1 MHASSMWAH
10 VKEEIKVRICQTF
23 SGLHGSE
30 EKPEAQKQLK
40 TKICSHSSWSAH
52 ILLLFFFFCWR
63 VHDVRLFWGQSNW
76 PGFYMGAS
84 VRTEYE
90 VLPSG
95 RICARPT
102 NPVLCVLKHTNPHLS
117 ALLHVW
123 AYWNEHNR
131 KHVAAMWYG
140 PFAETYRKVTVDLSI
155 LFPACCW
162 TLGQSCRI

>member
-1 MHASSMWAH
+1 MVLRRSTKTAENTNLFTFQLEYTHTAS
-10 VKEEIKVRICQTF
+10 
-23 SGLHGSE
+23 
-30 EKPEAQKQLK
+30 
-40 TKICSHSSWSAH
+40 
-52 ILLLFFFFCWR
+52 FFFLLESTRCAL
-63 VHDVRLFWGQSNW
+63 VL
-76 PGFYMGAS
+76 
-84 VRTEYE
+84 RTEQLTRLLYGSKCAHR
-90 VLPSG
+90 VWGTAGLLPSG

-131 KHVAAMWYG
+131 KHVAAMWYS

-162 TLGQSCRI
+162 TLSQSCRIQALVSWLRVFK